1 MHFDQ
6 LKRREFITLFVI
18 AGDPIA
24 HGLVAS
30 LNHPGGT
37 ITLLVNQASRV
48 PQNSMEEAQGPA

>member
-18 AGDPIA
+18 AGDQSRV
-24 HGLVAS
+24 GLVAS

-37 ITLLVNQASRV
+37 ITLLVNPASRV
-48 PQNSMEEAQGPA
+48 PQNSVEEAQGPP